1 METLL
6 IGLIVVGGTLFVPF
20 FLLVFTLLTGFG
32 PLWWKNCNARFIRLF
47 KNKKRPFEYSL
58 IDGFVILGSLPRKQ
72 SHLDELKTK
81 HNVAGIVTLNMPWE
95 LVVKPKDITDSGLES
110 LLISTPDY
118 CAPTLENCMK
128 GVAFMET
135 IKSQNPASRV
145 YVHCNAGKGRS
156 TTVVLCF
163 LLKSKKWTYDQAF
176 EYVKKKRPHIANL
189 RALCGTRPQWQVVK
203 EFYRTT
209 VQPPTNNARKVW
221 PKKSEE

>member
-1 METLL
+1 MVVTTVRGVKRYRRELTSDQGPFPAIFAGAMETLL

-20 FLLVFTLLTGFG
+20 FLLGFTLLTGFG

-58 IDGFVILGSLPRKQ
+58 IDDFVILGSLPRKQ
-72 SHLDELKTK
+72 SHLDELKTE

-128 GVAFMET
+128 GVAFMER
-135 IKSQNPASRV
+135 IN
-145 YVHCNAGKGRS
+145 
-156 TTVVLCF
+156 
-163 LLKSKKWTYDQAF
+163 
-176 EYVKKKRPHIANL
+176 
-189 RALCGTRPQWQVVK
+189 
-203 EFYRTT
+203 
-209 VQPPTNNARKVW
+209 
-221 PKKSEE
+221 